1 MMAIVSVYLGRVNY
15 GFRKTDMEEN
25 KPPQVLSTSQHKKN
39 GINLPLDL
47 AIDILRR
54 LPAKSLARSRC
65 VSKQWETVI
74 GDYIV
79 KNSIVPRSLA
89 QPPPDARHFIMDIL
103 VKNRVH
109 AFSYAYPH
117 QITNENNQFY
127 QEKIFGRSK
136 DTAQFQYL
144 RGLIG
149 FGSPKHGKFTIH
161 NPTTGQCVS
170 LPDVGIPWRFY
181 LFGYDPL
188 RNQYKVACLSMST
201 IEPEKSCKVFTF
213 GDPAKQWRKCSSG
226 HYSPF
231 EYLACPNE
239 AVCINGKIYYTAM
252 KIDGSVLRRSGS
264 VLISFSVETER
275 FNHVQAPE
283 NIFLHRGD
291 VSLVN
296 YQGKLGCIGRNN
308 LNNEDMDVWVMES
321 AEKQEWSKITHG
333 CASRNTDFAV
343 SHPGGEIIIVP
354 DLYCKFA
361 SDVYYYSPNNNR
373 RSRLVIQT
381 PTSSQGYFRIW
392 PVAEPVENIM
402 SLL

>member
-1 MMAIVSVYLGRVNY
+1 
-15 GFRKTDMEEN
+15 MEEN

-252 KIDGSVLRRSGS
+252 KIDGSVLRR
-264 VLISFSVETER
+264 V
-275 FNHVQAPE
+275 
-283 NIFLHRGD
+283 
-291 VSLVN
+291 
-296 YQGKLGCIGRNN
+296 
-308 LNNEDMDVWVMES
+308 
-321 AEKQEWSKITHG
+321 
-333 CASRNTDFAV
+333 
-343 SHPGGEIIIVP
+343 
-354 DLYCKFA
+354 
-361 SDVYYYSPNNNR
+361 
-373 RSRLVIQT
+373 
-381 PTSSQGYFRIW
+381 
-392 PVAEPVENIM
+392 
-402 SLL
+402 

>member
-1 MMAIVSVYLGRVNY
+1 
-15 GFRKTDMEEN
+15 MEEN

-239 AVCINGKIYYTAM
+239 AVCINGKISYTAM
-252 KIDGSVLRRSGS
+252 KIDGSVLRR
-264 VLISFSVETER
+264 
-275 FNHVQAPE
+275 APE

-333 CASRNTDFAV
+333 CASRNTEFYDQFCC
-343 SHPGGEIIIVP
+343 
-354 DLYCKFA
+354 LT
-361 SDVYYYSPNNNR
+361 
-373 RSRLVIQT
+373 SR
-381 PTSSQGYFRIW
+381 W
-392 PVAEPVENIM
+392 
-402 SLL
+402 